1 MGNIKI
7 YLKGKSDGFVSYVSK
22 LRKAVPSLSRGGD
35 DSRHILINDPQQE
48 KFSKNAIATG
58 KYNIFTFVP
67 YFLFSQFKR
76 AANVF
81 FLVISILQQV
91 PNVSPTGQWTTL
103 GPLMFIL
110 SISAL
115 REIAE
120 DYRRQRDDDQTNNK
134 LTKVVKDGLLQKC
147 KWKDVTVGSILKIES
162 GKQFPADLILLA
174 SSEPKGMAYIETSNL
189 DGETNLKLKQALKET
204 SDCTSDEEISRLKGI
219 CEAEAPTKHLYEFYG
234 NVQLGEESN
243 QTHPLD
249 QVQLLLR
256 GSQLRNTKFVYGLV
270 IYTGAETKLMK
281 NSRQAPLKQSNVEFS
296 VNYQILYM
304 FFALLALSIIS
315 TIGKI
320 YNAKFLCV
328 HWYLDG
334 IYDVQPINGTSY
346 DPNSSDPICEA
357 LDAAGVVKTLMTF
370 LILYNNVVPI
380 SLLISIEI
388 VKYVQA
394 IFINQDELME
404 WNNTKAKARTSNLN
418 EELGQISYIFT
429 DKTGTL
435 TENVMEFKKFSVG
448 GELFSAEDMNL
459 PLDENIKAI
468 QDKIDFVRESDS
480 SGSEIKT
487 DLDRFLQMLA
497 VCQTVV
503 PEYTDE
509 NELEYQA
516 SSPDEAALVKAAA
529 KLKYVFKSRTPDSMD
544 VKERGELKTYALLH
558 VLEFTSAR
566 KRMSVVVET
575 PEGQLFLFC
584 KGADNV
590 IYERLQAAAEG
601 SREFEVQKT
610 TEDHLE
616 KFATAGLRTLC
627 FAFCELDREFYERW
641 RTKELEPASTSIVDR
656 EAALEIAYSKIEKD
670 LILVGA
676 SAVEDKLQ
684 QQVPETIAKLR
695 QAGISIWMLTGDK
708 QETAVNIGF
717 SCRLIDQTQQL
728 YDLDCDSLESTKQRL
743 NSIKEEVEPLIEQ
756 GKPIAM
762 IITGRTMKFV
772 FKQTTRDFFMH
783 LAVNCKSVICCRV
796 SPSQKADIVKAVKK
810 EVKKSITLAIGDGA
824 NDVPMIQ
831 SAHIG
836 IGISGNEGLQAANSS
851 DYSISQFMFLQR
863 LLLVHGA
870 WNYWRLVK
878 CILFSF
884 YKNITLYMIE
894 LWFAIYNGWSG
905 QILFDRWSISC
916 YNVLFTFWPPIT
928 VGWFE
933 RPCEDKLMLK
943 KPQLYATSQSSMKFN
958 GEVFWKMFF
967 NAIVHSCLLFF
978 ITVACFSDD
987 LLNHGAEPNGL
998 AMESVNSFSGQVG
1011 GYLFIGNFVYT
1022 NVVVTV
1028 LLKISLETS
1037 TWTFWNWLSN
1047 VGSGF
1052 LWLMYVLMLSKF
1064 WPSVRVLSPEMMAGQ
1079 GDHIFSSA
1087 VFWFS
1092 ALLVPFIVISRD
1104 FLYKVYRY
1112 ETAADNT
1119 FKRERHQDGERITFK
1134 KFFNQTKENIE
1145 HMALICRKAPTLP
1158 MEMSA
1163 EPSAAPIIDRDGQ
1176 KSSFKGYAFSQMEDN
1191 IGIQED
1197 IIRHNLPK
1205 SKESSTTQVNQLN
1218 PSHEPVPTSAVLYVR
1233 KET

>member
-1 MGNIKI
+1 MNNISSTI
-7 YLKGKSDGFVSYVSK
+7 INYVSK
-22 LRKAVPSLSRGGD
+22 VRKAVSTRAE
-35 DSRHILINDPQQE
+35 DSRHIKIDKIQTE
-48 KFSKNAIATG
+48 KYAINAISTG

-134 LTKVVKDGLLQKC
+134 LTLVLQAGSKKWAKQ
-147 KWKDVTVGSILKIES
+147 KWKDVTVGSILKVES

-174 SSEPKGMAYIETSNL
+174 SSEPNGMAYIETSNL
-189 DGETNLKLKQALKET
+189 DGETNLKLKQALAATADLT
-204 SDCTSDEEISRLKGI
+204 SDIEISQLRGD

-234 NVQLGEESN
+234 NIRLNDEN

-256 GSQLRNTKFVYGLV
+256 GSRLRNTKFIHGLV
-270 IYTGAETKLMK
+270 IYTGPETKLMK
-281 NSRQAPLKQSNVEFS
+281 NSRQAPLKQSSVEFS

-304 FFALLALSIIS
+304 FFALLALSVIS
-315 TIGKI
+315 TIGKF
-320 YNAKFLCV
+320 YDAKFLCV
-328 HWYLDG
+328 HWYLNE
-334 IYDVQPINGTSY
+334 IYDVRPLN
-346 DPNSSDPICEA
+346 DSSAFVPTPGEELCEP
-357 LDAAGVVKTLMTF
+357 LDAAGIVKTLMTF

-404 WNNTKAKARTSNLN
+404 FKDTKAKARTSNLN

-435 TENVMEFKKFSVG
+435 TENVMEFKKCSIAG
-448 GELFSAEDMNL
+448 DLHTAKSAELSFND
-459 PLDENIKAI
+459 NIKEV
-468 QDKIDFVRESDS
+468 DDS
-480 SGSEIKT
+480 FKRVSAGDPSKRSSI
-487 DLDRFLQMLA
+487 DRFLQMLA

-503 PEYTDE
+503 PERTDAG
-509 NELEYQA
+509 ELEYQA

-529 KLKYVFKSRTPDSMD
+529 NLDYVFISRTPSSMD
-544 VKERGELKTYALLH
+544 VIERGSKQTYQLLH
-558 VLEFTSAR
+558 VLEFNSAR
-566 KRMSVVVET
+566 KRMSVIVET
-575 PEGQLFLFC
+575 PEKDLFLFC

-590 IYERLQAAAEG
+590 IYERLHAAPE
-601 SREFEVQKT
+601 SSPDYVTQRKIET
-610 TEDHLE
+610 DLE
-616 KFATAGLRTLC
+616 EFATSGLRTLC
-627 FAFCELDREFYERW
+627 FAFCQLDREFYNNW
-641 RTKELEPASTSIVDR
+641 KSKEYDPASLCIADR
-656 EAALEIAYSKIEKD
+656 EESLEAAYSKIEKD

-684 QQVPETIAKLR
+684 KDVPETIAKLR
-695 QAGISIWMLTGDK
+695 KAGIAIWMLTGDK

-717 SCRLIDQTQQL
+717 SCKLIDHTQQL
-728 YDLDCDSLESTKQRL
+728 YDLDCDSLESTTTRL
-743 NSIKEEVEPLIEQ
+743 RSISDEVGPLLKD

-772 FKQTTRDFFMH
+772 FKTGTRDYFMH

-810 EVKKSITLAIGDGA
+810 EVKTAITLAIGDGA

-836 IGISGNEGLQAANSS
+836 VGISGHEGLHAANSS
-851 DYSISQFMFLQR
+851 DYSISQFCFLQR

-884 YKNITLYMIE
+884 YKNITLYLIE

-933 RPCEDKLMLK
+933 RPCEDKLMLE

-958 GEVFWKMFF
+958 GKVFWRMFL

-978 ITVACFSDD
+978 VTVACFSDD
-987 LLNHGAEPNGL
+987 VLNHGLQPNGF
-998 AMESVNSFSGQVG
+998 AMEAVNSYSGKNG

-1022 NVVVTV
+1022 NVVITV

-1079 GDHIFSSA
+1079 GSHVLSSPIFWLCA
-1087 VFWFS
+1087 I
-1092 ALLVPFIVISRD
+1092 LVPFIVISRD
-1104 FLYKVYRY
+1104 FLYKIYRY
-1112 ETAADNT
+1112 ETAGDNT
-1119 FKRERHQDGERITFK
+1119 FKRERNQDGERITFK
-1134 KFFNQTKENIE
+1134 KFFNQTRENIE
-1145 HMALICRKAPTLP
+1145 HMALICRKAPTIP
-1158 MEMSA
+1158 
-1163 EPSAAPIIDRDGQ
+1163 PSMASLSTRAVINADDGTRR
-1176 KSSFKGYAFSQMEDN
+1176 SHRGYAFTQTE
-1191 IGIQED
+1191 GVQEE
-1197 IIRHNLPK
+1197 IIRADR
-1205 SKESSTTQVNQLN
+1205 SKKL
-1218 PSHEPVPTSAVLYVR
+1218 
-1233 KET
+1233 

>member
-1 MGNIKI
+1 
-7 YLKGKSDGFVSYVSK
+7 
-22 LRKAVPSLSRGGD
+22 
-35 DSRHILINDPQQE
+35 
-48 KFSKNAIATG
+48 
-58 KYNIFTFVP
+58 
-67 YFLFSQFKR
+67 
-76 AANVF
+76 
-81 FLVISILQQV
+81 
-91 PNVSPTGQWTTL
+91 
-103 GPLMFIL
+103 
-110 SISAL
+110 
-115 REIAE
+115 
-120 DYRRQRDDDQTNNK
+120 
-134 LTKVVKDGLLQKC
+134 
-147 KWKDVTVGSILKIES
+147 
-162 GKQFPADLILLA
+162 
-174 SSEPKGMAYIETSNL
+174 
-189 DGETNLKLKQALKET
+189 
-204 SDCTSDEEISRLKGI
+204 
-219 CEAEAPTKHLYEFYG
+219 
-234 NVQLGEESN
+234 
-243 QTHPLD
+243 
-249 QVQLLLR
+249 
-256 GSQLRNTKFVYGLV
+256 
-270 IYTGAETKLMK
+270 
-281 NSRQAPLKQSNVEFS
+281 
-296 VNYQILYM
+296 
-304 FFALLALSIIS
+304 
-315 TIGKI
+315 
-320 YNAKFLCV
+320 
-328 HWYLDG
+328 
-334 IYDVQPINGTSY
+334 
-346 DPNSSDPICEA
+346 
-357 LDAAGVVKTLMTF
+357 
-370 LILYNNVVPI
+370 
-380 SLLISIEI
+380 
-388 VKYVQA
+388 
-394 IFINQDELME
+394 
-404 WNNTKAKARTSNLN
+404 
-418 EELGQISYIFT
+418 
-429 DKTGTL
+429 
-435 TENVMEFKKFSVG
+435 
-448 GELFSAEDMNL
+448 
-459 PLDENIKAI
+459 
-468 QDKIDFVRESDS
+468 
-480 SGSEIKT
+480 
-487 DLDRFLQMLA
+487 
-497 VCQTVV
+497 
-503 PEYTDE
+503 
-509 NELEYQA
+509 
-516 SSPDEAALVKAAA
+516 
-529 KLKYVFKSRTPDSMD
+529 
-544 VKERGELKTYALLH
+544 
-558 VLEFTSAR
+558 
-566 KRMSVVVET
+566 
-575 PEGQLFLFC
+575 
-584 KGADNV
+584 
-590 IYERLQAAAEG
+590 
-601 SREFEVQKT
+601 
-610 TEDHLE
+610 
-616 KFATAGLRTLC
+616 
-627 FAFCELDREFYERW
+627 
-641 RTKELEPASTSIVDR
+641 
-656 EAALEIAYSKIEKD
+656 
-670 LILVGA
+670 
-676 SAVEDKLQ
+676 
-684 QQVPETIAKLR
+684 
-695 QAGISIWMLTGDK
+695 MLTGDK

-717 SCRLIDQTQQL
+717 SCKLIDQTQQL
-728 YDLDCDSLESTKQRL
+728 YDLDCDSLESTKTRL
-743 NSIKEEVEPLIEQ
+743 NSIKEEVEPLIQQ

-772 FKQTTRDFFMH
+772 FKPSTRDFFMH

-998 AMESVNSFSGQVG
+998 AMEAVNSFSGQVG

-1218 PSHEPVPTSAVLYVR
+1218 PLASHEPVPTSAVLYVR